1 MVVMSLEI
9 RDLDADKM
17 QQVFDLIKA
26 EADKLGHDRS
36 TPIQFAELD
45 VASLPAPTDE
55 QMRHIISTAANGLGL
70 SYRLMPSGA
79 GHDAQDMAH
88 IAPTGMVFV
97 PSVDG
102 ISHSPKEFTSA
113 EDMANGASVLFRTVL
128 AIDDGALN

>member
-36 TPIQFAELD
+36 TPIQFAE
-45 VASLPAPTDE
+45 
-55 QMRHIISTAANGLGL
+55 
-70 SYRLMPSGA
+70 
-79 GHDAQDMAH
+79 
-88 IAPTGMVFV
+88 
-97 PSVDG
+97 
-102 ISHSPKEFTSA
+102 PKEFTSA